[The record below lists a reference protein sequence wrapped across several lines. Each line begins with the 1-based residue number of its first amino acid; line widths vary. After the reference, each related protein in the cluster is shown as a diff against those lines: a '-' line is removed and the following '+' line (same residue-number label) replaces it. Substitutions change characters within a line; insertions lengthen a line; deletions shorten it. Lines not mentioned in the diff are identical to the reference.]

1 MKPTNH
7 GRKASIS
14 DRPDRQGLVW
24 GASTLLALLAPV
36 TAVSG
41 LN

>member
-24 GASTLLALLAPV
+24 GASTLLALLALATV
-36 TAVSG
+36 VSG